1 MNLALYSFANFI
13 YDYEYIKLN
22 GFLRFVLSD
31 RAALFYTFAV
41 LWIVFSYIL
50 GALNFAI
57 LLSKHV
63 YHDDI
68 RNHGS
73 GNAGFTNMN
82 RVFGKRA
89 AVLVIVGDV
98 LKTVISVGGAMLLF
112 GSGIASM
119 AGLACIL
126 GHCFPCFYGFKG
138 GKGVAATAGM
148 VLILDPASFVVLF
161 TFFVLIVLASKYISL
176 GSVMTVILYPLVNR
190 SIYNFL
196 HGKVFPQYFYNHG
209 LYTEIETL
217 NGAVTD
223 IPSTVS
229 TLSHTLPSTTLLVG
243 IFLAVFVVYMH
254 RANIRRIMR
263 GEESRFSFRK
273 KNTLAP
279 SPEVL
284 EEGRK
289 SYHRID
295 ALDEELSDN
304 EKK

>member
-1 MNLALYSFANFI
+1 MSLSLYSFANLL

-22 GFLRFVLSD
+22 GLLREVLAD
-31 RAALFYTFAV
+31 KALVFYLGAF
-41 LWIVFSYIL
+41 LWILLSYIL

-68 RNHGS
+68 RGHGS

-89 AVLVIVGDV
+89 AGLVIIGDV
-98 LKTVISVGGAMLLF
+98 LKTVIAVGGSMLLF
-112 GSGIASM
+112 GSSIAM
-119 AGLACIL
+119 AAGLACIL

-148 VLILDPASFVVLF
+148 VLILDPLSFVVLF
-161 TFFVLIVLASKYISL
+161 SLFALIVLASKYVSL
-176 GSVMTVILYPLVNR
+176 GSVMTIILYPLINR
-190 SIYNFL
+190 RIYDFL
-196 HGKVFPQYFYNHG
+196 HAEVLPGYFIRHG
-209 LYTEIETL
+209 LYTEVTTL

-223 IPSTVS
+223 VPDFVS
-229 TLSHTLPSTTLLVG
+229 TLSHTTSVTTLLVG

-263 GEESRFSFRK
+263 GEESRFSFHRK
-273 KNTLAP
+273 AAA
-279 SPEVL
+279 EVAATA
-284 EEGRK
+284 EENKK
-289 SYHRID
+289 SRHRID
-295 ALDEELSDN
+295 ELDEELKD
-304 EKK
+304 EDKK